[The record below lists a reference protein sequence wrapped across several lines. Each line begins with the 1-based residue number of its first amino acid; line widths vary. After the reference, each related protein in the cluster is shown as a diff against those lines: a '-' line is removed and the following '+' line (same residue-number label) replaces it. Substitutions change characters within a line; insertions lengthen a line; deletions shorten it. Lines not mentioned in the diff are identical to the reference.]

1 MTDSVRLSRLELPEG
16 KLDVVLDTDTFN
28 EIDDQ
33 FALAY
38 LLRSDDRLECRAIY
52 AAPFE
57 SKGYSPSEGMEKSY
71 EEIFNVL
78 KLCKRQDKNSVVFKG
93 SDRFLENENTPVISD
108 AALDLIERSK
118 SYGGDRPLYVIAIG
132 AITNVASAIL
142 LDPTI
147 IERIVVIWLG
157 GNALH
162 WHNTKEFNMEHD
174 IAAARIVMGSGVP
187 FVQLPCS
194 GVVSEFSTSI
204 PTLRHW
210 IGGANELC
218 DYLCDIVEQHEKE
231 IWDGTVWHKTIWD
244 VTAVAWLLNDNNR
257 FMCDRVV
264 HTHIPQYDHTYSV
277 SNDTHLMRYVWYINR
292 DPLFMDLFNK
302 LKK

>member
-16 KLDVVLDTDTFN
+16 ILDVVLDTDTFN

-57 SKGYSPSEGMEKSY
+57 GRGYSPAEGMQRSY

-78 KLCKRQDKNSVVFKG
+78 KLCKREDKSNVVFKG
-93 SDRFLENENTPVISD
+93 SDRFLSDEQSPVISD
-108 AALDLIERSK
+108 AALDLVERSK

-147 IERIVVIWLG
+147 IERIAVIWLG

-162 WHNTKEFNMEHD
+162 WCDTREFNMEHD
-174 IAAARIVMGSGVP
+174 MAAARIVMGSGVP
-187 FVQLPCS
+187 FVQLPCG
-194 GVVSEFSTSI
+194 GVVSEFSTSVQ
-204 PTLRHW
+204 TLRHW

-218 DYLCDIVEQHEKE
+218 DYLCDIVESYEKE
-231 IWDGTVWHKTIWD
+231 VWDGTVWHKTIWD

-257 FMCDRVV
+257 FMRDRVV
-264 HTHIPQYDHTYSV
+264 HTHIPQYDNTYSL

-292 DPLFMDLFNK
+292 DSLFTDLFNK
-302 LKK
+302 LRK